1 MLQVLPKQRSALADL
16 IPKRANEI
24 RNFSMPQVTLV
35 QTVHD
40 LELLRTINGR
50 PSVILDYFC
59 NDSLNESSMSS
70 SLEAVAD
77 KVGTKIRF

>member
-1 MLQVLPKQRSALADL
+1 
-16 IPKRANEI
+16 
-24 RNFSMPQVTLV
+24 MPQVTLV

-50 PSVILDYFC
+50 PSVILGYFC
-59 NDSLNESSMSS
+59 NDSLNESAMSS

-77 KVGTKIRF
+77 KASNAAYRLASSVC